1 MLKKCLSYGCDSNG
15 SGVVAL
21 LELSRIFSKLYK
33 RSKTI
38 PPLNIVFLLTAQ
50 GKFNYHGLKK
60 WIEEQSETNEIVG
73 KIDLDDVVV
82 AICLDSLGKSASNN
96 ENSNLFMHVSKPPK
110 GQAALEFLNVGLF
123 NFNIKHFLFL

>member
-1 MLKKCLSYGCDSNG
+1 MSYGCDSNG
-15 SGVVAL
+15 SGLVAL

-50 GKFNYHGLKK
+50 GKFNSHGLKK
-60 WIEEQSETNEIVG
+60 WIEEQSETNEMVG

-82 AICLDSLGKSASNN
+82 AICLDSLGKLSSNDG
-96 ENSNLFMHVSKPPK
+96 NSSLFMHVSKPPK

-123 NFNIKHFLFL
+123 IFN